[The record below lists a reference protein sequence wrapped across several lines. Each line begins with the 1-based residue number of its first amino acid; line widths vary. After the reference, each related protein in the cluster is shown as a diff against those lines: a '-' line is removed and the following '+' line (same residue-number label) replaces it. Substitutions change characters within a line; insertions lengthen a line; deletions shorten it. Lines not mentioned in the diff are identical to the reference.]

1 MCDEV
6 LTLEEITK
14 ALKLLPNNK
23 SPGSDG
29 FTINFYKFF
38 LIDIKDF
45 LFDSFRYSF
54 TRGTL
59 SNDQKLGVLNLI
71 PKTQKNLRYLS
82 NWRPVSLLQTDY
94 KILTKTLALRL
105 QKVLPKIISM
115 EQVGYIPNRYIGENI
130 RTIQDIMT
138 YSQLPKIPG
147 YIALIDF
154 QKAFDSIEWGF
165 MFKYL
170 LYINF
175 GENFITWIKLLYTDV
190 SSCVGNNG
198 FYSNYFKL

>member
-29 FTINFYKFF
+29 FTTNFYKFF
-38 LIDIKDF
+38 WIDIKDF

-54 TRGTL
+54 IHGTL

-71 PKTQKNLRYLS
+71 PKTQKDLRYLS
-82 NWRPVSLLQTDY
+82 NWHPVSLLQTDY

-105 QKVLPKIISM
+105 QKVLPKIK
-115 EQVGYIPNRYIGENI
+115 V
-130 RTIQDIMT
+130 RT
-138 YSQLPKIPG
+138 K
-147 YIALIDF
+147 
-154 QKAFDSIEWGF
+154 
-165 MFKYL
+165 
-170 LYINF
+170 
-175 GENFITWIKLLYTDV
+175 
-190 SSCVGNNG
+190 
-198 FYSNYFKL
+198 